1 MLLLNINNKMRA
13 AFDVTKGLVV
23 KLGSV
28 LHMAVGF
35 RTVKDT

>member
-1 MLLLNINNKMRA
+1 
-13 AFDVTKGLVV
+13 VTKGLVV

-35 RTVKDT
+35 RTVKDTWVTEL